1 MSEESLQKRM
11 IKEDFDEKTNRRRPY
26 KRWLDLIEVD
36 TGHAVATVEKYAKD
50 KNTWRKNVNI
60 RWAKR
65 L

>member
-1 MSEESLQKRM
+1 M